1 MNADAKTEAVVLR
14 AVLALVVGSALVA
27 MICEPCRGEDKRP
40 NVVLIISDDHSF
52 SEYGW
57 MGHPHIKTPVI
68 DKLATEGLTFQRGY
82 VTNSV
87 CGPSLT
93 TMLTGL

>member
-1 MNADAKTEAVVLR
+1 MRAIPAFAVIP
-14 AVLALVVGSALVA
+14 ALVA
-27 MICEPCRGEDKRP
+27 MSHEPCRGEDKRP
-40 NVVLIISDDHSF
+40 NVVLIISDDHSYP
-52 SEYGW
+52 EYGW